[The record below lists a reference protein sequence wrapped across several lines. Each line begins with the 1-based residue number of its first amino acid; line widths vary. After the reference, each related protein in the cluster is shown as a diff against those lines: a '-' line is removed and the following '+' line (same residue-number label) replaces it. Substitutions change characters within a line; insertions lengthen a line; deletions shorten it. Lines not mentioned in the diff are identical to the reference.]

1 MAYTRVRSETSDQ
14 NQAVL
19 DKVAL
24 SVFRDM
30 GIITK
35 EQYDSVLDDV
45 RKQIDLLQ
53 SIKDLQGEQAK
64 DFAERFIDKIV
75 DVDNKYDTNWF
86 DLVPPSTLAK
96 AYSGTKEKLEG
107 EGLPDDQR
115 EYLQRRLDKI
125 SKRIDKLIEDFAT
138 YIGYFFIDPT
148 NMADV
153 YAGYKEM
160 FDVREPDLPEGSDLR
175 THINNNRIT
184 LEDYI
189 HEYDTVTG
197 ISGIEEKESDVKA
210 IEKNYDDAL
219 KKATQWTPSEQ
230 TLRSASKYKFL
241 DEQGNAKP
249 QFKNENGELTA
260 DYESGYELND
270 KGELQ
275 GVIDLVRHDFALHH
289 VKDDTVSQK
298 SEEEIN
304 KELDDGVL
312 YKLFEID
319 TAEQIVKGCQ
329 EDSDRFTNPKH
340 FQDFVNKLN
349 ADGGTISQQGYDAA
363 MDAQVNKTAGF
374 ASRIKQKLGKFGDK
388 ATGFFGKIFKP
399 IQKIDKR
406 AKDRIQG
413 QSPKDKRQKRIE
425 FFLRILK
432 GFGCAFLV
440 SAALTT
446 VATAGAAIAGV
457 GLAVSIA
464 TVGVV
469 TATIMS
475 AIQIHKWRKA
485 RRAAGE
491 DDSIKALLKDKRMLA
506 TLGTSAIA
514 SIALIFGASGLTSAA
529 VALGYGAL
537 TLGAANNSIT
547 TFKDAKAAG
556 MGTAESIA
564 WALANAAAVIAGG
577 FAGRATA
584 NHLINSYNNAHPDNR
599 VFQKEETHQEYQK
612 IGEHEET
619 EQAYK
624 PETLENAERITKMW
638 YRDNPDLLQH
648 RVDMV
653 NDYNATH
660 GTHID
665 PYRAVLMNA
674 DAGGMTSDNMLL
686 HNQYG
691 PDIHTGGH
699 HTVFTPRWAAE
710 HGFSMDEVNA
720 MAHMFDGNQI
730 SDAAIQAAM
739 KADNLVS
746 PINEVGNITNRP
758 FQNDMV
764 LHPNTVDAHGNP
776 IYTTYA
782 NGASPY
788 TVTTNVVED
797 FGFVDVVKL
806 GPVGVPWAM
815 GTFGNYNKKH
825 KSKLKERPGSKADQE
840 KYIPEPQQGNND
852 NDIVPPESNDNG
864 DAVVPPHADEPKNK
878 DEEEIN
884 VPEPH
889 EENKSPVEPVEP
901 VVTPEKLNKNDG
913 WAQGNTGGFDYPED
927 WQEEQGSKQKR
938 NDGWAQGNTGG
949 FDYPE
954 DWQEE
959 IKAPKYLPVS
969 QRSASEMIAL
979 PSTKELLALPES
991 SEQNVQPKYL
1001 RISRADA
1008 YDIWAK
1014 GKDILR
1020 EEQKLANP
1028 NLKDSERQ
1036 KIIARKKKWE
1046 QELRERKN
1054 KLGNPT
1060 ESDLD
1065 DAMYWAFRKED
1076 LENAEKELNE
1086 YQQRKITAGTS
1097 RFEQQEIEM
1106 GIAKS
1111 KEKIAEYKAE
1121 IPDDSYFYDPESVQY
1136 DKESGTKIPKFK
1148 KATAKIKKLM
1158 AQKQLETS
1166 NFER

>member
-1 MAYTRVRSETSDQ
+1 MANWRVRSENSDQ
-14 NQAVL
+14 NQGIL

-24 SVFRDM
+24 SVFCDM

-35 EQYDSVLDDV
+35 EQYDSVLDNV
-45 RKQIDLLQ
+45 EKQIELLH
-53 SIKDLQGEQAK
+53 SIKDLQGKQAEE
-64 DFAERFIDKIV
+64 FSERFVDKIV
-75 DVDNKYDTNWF
+75 DVDNRYNTDDKWF
-86 DLVPPSTLAK
+86 KLVPPSTLAK
-96 AYSGTKEKLEG
+96 AYIGTKEKIADNN
-107 EGLPDDQR
+107 LPDSQR
-115 EYLQRRLDKI
+115 VYLQSRLDKI
-125 SKRIDKLIEDFAT
+125 AGRIDRLIEDFSTNA
-138 YIGYFFIDPT
+138 GYYFVDPT
-148 NMADV
+148 NIADV
-153 YAGYKEM
+153 YSGYREM

-175 THINNNRIT
+175 DQINNNRHA

-189 HEYDTVTG
+189 REYDSVTG
-197 ISGIEEKESDVKA
+197 ISGVEETESDA
-210 IEKNYDDAL
+210 EFIEKSYDDAL
-219 KKATQWTPSEQ
+219 KVATQWAPSEQ

-249 QFKNENGELTA
+249 QFKNERGELTTN
-260 DYESGYELND
+260 YESGYELND
-270 KGELQ
+270 QGELQ
-275 GVIDLVRHDFALHH
+275 GVIDLTRHDFALHH
-289 VKDDTVSQK
+289 VKDDIVSQK
-298 SEEEIN
+298 TEEEIN

-329 EDSDRFTNPKH
+329 EDPERFTDPKH
-340 FQDFVNKLN
+340 FQDFINKLN

-374 ASRIKQKLGKFGDK
+374 AARIKQKLGKFGDK
-388 ATGFFGKIFKP
+388 ITGFFSKVFKP

-413 QSPKDKRQKRIE
+413 QTPQDKRQKRIE
-425 FFLRILK
+425 FFVRILK

-440 SAALTT
+440 SAAITT
-446 VATAGAAIAGV
+446 VATAAAAVAGV

-464 TVGVV
+464 AVGIL
-469 TATIMS
+469 TATVMS

-485 RRAAGE
+485 QRAAGK
-491 DDSIKALLKDKRMLA
+491 DDSINALLKDKRMLA

-529 VALGYGAL
+529 VVLGYGAL
-537 TLGAANNSIT
+537 TLGGANNSIS

-556 MGTAESIA
+556 MGTKEAIA

-584 NHLINSYNNAHPDNR
+584 NSLINSYNSAHPDNR
-599 VFQKEETHQEYQK
+599 IFQKEEMHQEYQK

-619 EQAYK
+619 EQVYK
-624 PETLENAERITKMW
+624 PETLENAEKITKMW
-638 YRDNPDLLQH
+638 YRDNPELLQQ
-648 RVDMV
+648 RVDMI

-660 GTHID
+660 GTSID
-665 PYRAVLMNA
+665 PYRAILMNA
-674 DAGGMTSDNMLL
+674 DAGGMTADNMLL

-691 PDIHTGGH
+691 PDVRSGGQ
-699 HTVFTPRWAAE
+699 HTVFTHRWAAE

-720 MAHMFDGNQI
+720 MRHMFDGNQV

-739 KADNLVS
+739 KADNIVS
-746 PINEVGNITNRP
+746 PINEVGDIVNRP

-764 LHPNTVDAHGNP
+764 LHPNTIDANGHP

-797 FGFVDVVKL
+797 FGLVDTVRLTPVDVPLAV
-806 GPVGVPWAM
+806 

-825 KSKLKERPGSKADQE
+825 EAKIKDRPGSKADQK
-840 KYIPEPQQGNND
+840 KYIPDHQKENND
-852 NDIVPPESNDNG
+852 DVIALPESND
-864 DAVVPPHADEPKNK
+864 DALVLPQTPYKQKSKNEEVEPQ
-878 DEEEIN
+878 
-884 VPEPH
+884 
-889 EENKSPVEPVEP
+889 EENKSLVEPLVIP
-901 VVTPEKLNKNDG
+901 DKPEKKDSRS
-913 WAQGNTGGFDYPED
+913 QGNVGGSDYTED
-927 WQEEQGSKQKR
+927 WQKEMDEHI
-938 NDGWAQGNTGG
+938 D
-949 FDYPE
+949 E
-954 DWQEE
+954 
-959 IKAPKYLPVS
+959 PKYLPIS
-969 QRSASEMIAL
+969 QRGTTEKIAL
-979 PSTKELLALPES
+979 PPTEELLALPAA
-991 SEQNVQPKYL
+991 SEQSIQPKYL

-1008 YDIWAK
+1008 YDIWSK

-1020 EEQKLANP
+1020 EEQKLADP

-1036 KIIARKKKWE
+1036 KIKARKKKWE

-1054 KLGNPT
+1054 KLGNPM
-1060 ESDLD
+1060 ESVLD

-1076 LENAEKELNE
+1076 LENAEKELIK

-1097 RFEQQEIEM
+1097 GFEQQEIEM
-1106 GIAKS
+1106 EIDRLEA
-1111 KEKIAEYKAE
+1111 KIAEYKAE

-1148 KATAKIKKLM
+1148 KATDKIKKLIE
-1158 AQKQLETS
+1158 QKQAGVPS
-1166 NFER
+1166 FER